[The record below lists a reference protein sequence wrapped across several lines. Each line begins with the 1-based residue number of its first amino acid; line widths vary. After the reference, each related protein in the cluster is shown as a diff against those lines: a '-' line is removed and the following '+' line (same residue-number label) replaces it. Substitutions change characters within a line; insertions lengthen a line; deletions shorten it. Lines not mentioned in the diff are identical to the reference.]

1 MTRSADEILLFVL
14 GGIVVI
20 VATGRLVGWVFAR
33 AGQPAVVGEI
43 VGGLL
48 LGPSALGL
56 LPGDPSAWLFPSD
69 IQPYL
74 QVIATLGL
82 IIFMFVIGLE
92 LDPRVIAG
100 ERRAAISVSL
110 AGVSVPFLLGA
121 LTAILVHP
129 SHDVALPLGATEE
142 VAVDRLAF
150 ALFCGLAIS
159 GSAFA
164 ILARILD
171 ERNLFRTRIGS
182 VLLASTVV
190 DDVTV
195 WMLASVVLTIAAA
208 GSAVS
213 VPITLG
219 GLALFVAVL
228 FVVVRP
234 LLGRLLGRS
243 TNLTPAGFAVLLI
256 GLFGAALYTTWLGI
270 SPILGA
276 FFFGA
281 AVPRQG
287 LTGHFAEI
295 NVRLESLSV
304 LVLLPVFFAVTG
316 LGVDLSTIGLDGLAL
331 LVLFVAVATTGKL
344 IGGLIGCRLNGIRG
358 RRAAAVGVLMN
369 TRGLSELALITIGR
383 SLGVFDTTMF
393 TVLVCT
399 AISTTLVSGPLLRF
413 VYPKAMIDADI
424 AAGERSRLAAT
435 SAYRVLV
442 LVDEGDAR
450 EPAIDVAIGLA
461 RSERDS
467 ELVLSRIT
475 VSAARS
481 ELGSGFMG
489 ELGAMTDAMEAVRSL
504 SAEVGSL
511 GVAAVPQAVFAH
523 DVRAELVAQVQRLR
537 PHLVLLHGG
546 DDRVTPELVEALVRD
561 GEVDV
566 AVVRV
571 DHEVRAESGDR
582 LDDGV
587 APAAA
592 LPAGHVQGRTLD
604 AVRVGSGSEPNQAL
618 AVEVGVR
625 LACGSGAPV
634 EHDRRLGPLDEL
646 CEHLGVERRTP
657 APAIDAPTVV
667 AVDPAGRPDGTSD
680 GAAAGG
686 APIRVTTH
694 AYASPAGPRQL
705 GRLRERLGSA
715 APDASTLGS

>member
-1 MTRSADEILLFVL
+1 MTRTADEILLLVL

-20 VATGRLVGWVFAR
+20 VATGRLVGWLFAR
-33 AGQPAVVGEI
+33 VGQPAVVGEI

-56 LPGDPSAWLFPSD
+56 LPGDPSAWLFPPD

-92 LDPRVIAG
+92 LDPRVIAV
-100 ERRAAISVSL
+100 ERRAAVSVSL

-121 LTAILVHP
+121 LTAVVVYP
-129 SHDVALPLGATEE
+129 SHDVAVPLGATEE

-150 ALFCGLAIS
+150 ALFCWLAIAV
-159 GSAFA
+159 SAFA

-195 WMLASVVLTIAAA
+195 WMLASIVLTIAAA

-219 GLALFVAVL
+219 GLAVFVAVL
-228 FVVVRP
+228 FTVVRP
-234 LLGRLLGRS
+234 LLGRLLGRTTS
-243 TNLTPAGFAVLLI
+243 LTPAGFAVLLI

-287 LTGHFAEI
+287 LTNHFAEI

-316 LGVDLSTIGLDGLAL
+316 LGVDLSTLGLDGLGL
-331 LVLFVAVATTGKL
+331 LALFVAVATVGKL

-399 AISTTLVSGPLLRF
+399 AITTTLVSGPLLRF
-413 VYPKAMIDADI
+413 VYPRAMIDADI

-442 LVDEGDAR
+442 LVDACDTR
-450 EPAIDVAIGLA
+450 EPAVDLAVGLA
-461 RSERDS
+461 RSEPGA

-475 VSAARS
+475 VSSARS

-504 SAEVGSL
+504 SAEVRSL

-523 DVRAELVAQVQRLR
+523 DLRTELVAQVQRLR
-537 PHLVLLHGG
+537 PHLVVLHGG
-546 DDRVTPELVEALVRD
+546 DGRVTPELVEALVRD

-566 AVVRV
+566 AVA
-571 DHEVRAESGDR
+571 EVPFGDVQIESDI
-582 LDDGV
+582 
-587 APAAA
+587 PAAGPSTA
-592 LPAGHVQGRTLD
+592 IVQDRSLA
-604 AVRVGSGSEPNQAL
+604 AVRIGVGAEPNQAL
-618 AVEVGVR
+618 AIEIGVR
-625 LACGSGAPV
+625 LACGARVPV
-634 EHDRRLGPLDEL
+634 ERAGRVAALDDL
-646 CEHLGVERRTP
+646 CEQLTIERT
-657 APAIDAPTVV
+657 APAPTVDTPPV
-667 AVDPAGRPDGTSD
+667 ASVNPGGRHSETGDVEAGG
-680 GAAAGG
+680 GAAISVA
-686 APIRVTTH
+686 TL

-705 GRLRERLGSA
+705 GRLRERLGSEVDDGRA
-715 APDASTLGS
+715 LSP